1 MPPELAPTVPK
12 AGLSVPSGTPGP
24 VAAAVGLGYGALS
37 ALRGRRFF
45 HPFGVG
51 YSATLRVSR
60 TPGYPG
66 VPLLEEANEHRAVCR
81 FSRATG
87 LPEPLPD
94 ILGLALRLPDL
105 HAPGRHQDFL
115 LATGA
120 KGTVLRN
127 LLLPGVGGF
136 AGQSFSSILPY
147 RFGGRV
153 RLVGAHADAAPGP
166 LRTLGALQEAAE
178 QGRLRFRVALAPLR
192 GGWQDVATLELERR
206 LPDEDTE
213 ELAFTPWHTGGGIR
227 PAGPFQGIRQPAY
240 RGSQRGRGLRGAQIP

>member
-1 MPPELAPTVPK
+1 MPPQLAPTVPE

-37 ALRGRRFF
+37 KLRGRRFF
-45 HPFGVG
+45 HPHGIG
-51 YSATLRVSR
+51 YSATVRVSP

-66 VPLLEEANEHRAVCR
+66 VGLFAEADEHRAICR
-81 FSRATG
+81 FSRAAG

-120 KGTVLRN
+120 RATVLRN

-136 AGQSFSSILPY
+136 TGQSFSSILPY
-147 RFGGRV
+147 SFGGRV
-153 RLVGAHADAAPGP
+153 RLVGALAESPRGAI
-166 LRTLGALQEAAE
+166 RTLAALDEAAARGE
-178 QGRLRFRVALAPLR
+178 LRFRVALAPLR
-192 GGWQDVATLELERR
+192 GGWQDVATLEVGQR
-206 LPDEDTE
+206 LPDEETE
-213 ELAFTPWHTGGGIR
+213 TLAFTPWHTGGGIR
-227 PAGPFQGIRQPAY
+227 PAGPFQRIRQPAY